1 MQALDQYD
9 YYDEKIKAMKR
20 SVMVEKTS
28 KDEEEEDRIE
38 RAVFSRLFKFLQLLC
53 ECNNYDL
60 KHFVRIQTNT
70 DGTKKNYSFNVINMT
85 TFEIRR
91 LFKVMCQ

>member
-1 MQALDQYD
+1 VQALDQYD